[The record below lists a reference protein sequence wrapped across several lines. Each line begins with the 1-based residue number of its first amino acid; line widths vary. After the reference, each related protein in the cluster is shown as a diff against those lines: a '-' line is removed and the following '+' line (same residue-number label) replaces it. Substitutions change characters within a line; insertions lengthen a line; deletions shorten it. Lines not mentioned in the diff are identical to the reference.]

1 MNALEIGKL
10 DSLEERR
17 EKLCLKFA
25 KQCLRHEKL
34 KSMFPRKVQNHS
46 MEKRDCQKFVVIKA
60 MTERYKRSSIP
71 SMQRLLN
78 KSEKERSEMMKIIK
92 NTVPVNYRVSQKK
105 RPVRFRG

>member
-1 MNALEIGKL
+1 MKL

-17 EKLCLKFA
+17 EKLCLRFA

-34 KSMFPRKVQNHS
+34 KDMFPKKIQNHQ
-46 MEKRDCQKFVVIKA
+46 MKKRNGQRYVVEKTL
-60 MTERYKRSSIP
+60 TERYKRSSIP

-92 NTVPVNYRVSQKK
+92 NTVPVNYDTLL
-105 RPVRFRG
+105 